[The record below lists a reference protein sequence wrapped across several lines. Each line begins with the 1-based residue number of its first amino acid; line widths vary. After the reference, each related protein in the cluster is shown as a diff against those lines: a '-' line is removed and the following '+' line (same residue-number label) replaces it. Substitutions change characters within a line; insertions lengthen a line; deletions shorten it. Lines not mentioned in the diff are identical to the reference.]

1 MSSLPQDPSPWW
13 WCCDSLYTC
22 FSAYFLI
29 KSVPLGTTIVKQD
42 SFADFLIDTSMA
54 NQLDAHR
61 ASMNASELVDILQW
75 YAASVYNVN

>member
-1 MSSLPQDPSPWW
+1 M
-13 WCCDSLYTC
+13 
-22 FSAYFLI
+22 
-29 KSVPLGTTIVKQD
+29 KQD